1 MTRVKGKLTPEAKA
15 IRKEL
20 KDLGYSSER
29 LAGFFELSHISYQ
42 NSSARERY
50 ERAISRALENERLN
64 VLYKKLRDGIS

>member
-1 MTRVKGKLTPEAKA
+1 MTRKKGKLTPEAKA

-20 KDLGYSSER
+20 KDLGYDSKK
-29 LAGFFELSHISYQ
+29 LAESFDLSHISFQ